1 MTTTLITGA
10 NRGIGLEHTKQALA
24 AGESVIA
31 TCRHVGEAT
40 ALQELA
46 NAYPDAFI
54 IEECEVTS
62 QASVDALAGRLSGRA
77 IDILINNAG
86 YMGEG
91 AWSAEDPA
99 QALASLDYGHWQKVL
114 DINLFGPCRVTAAFL
129 PNLRLGDRKLVIMMS
144 SDLAS
149 IEGNTMG
156 GTHAYR
162 TSKTALNMLSKGL
175 AIDLAKQGITVVP
188 LTPGWTKTD
197 LGGEHAHWDVD
208 ESVKRQRE
216 VIAGLTVEDSGKFYN
231 LEGKILPW

>member
-1 MTTTLITGA
+1 MTTILITGA

-31 TCRHVGEAT
+31 TCRDVGDAT

-46 NAYPDAFI
+46 NAYPGQLQ

-62 QASVDALAGRLSGRA
+62 QTSVDALAGRLSGQP

-86 YMGEG
+86 YFGKS

-99 QALASLDYGHWQKVL
+99 EALAAMDYDYWREVIE
-114 DINLFGPCRVTAAFL
+114 INLFGPCRVTAALL
-129 PNLRLGDRKLVIMMS
+129 PNVRLGERKLVIMMT

-156 GTHAYR
+156 GSHPYR

-175 AIDLAKQGITVVP
+175 ALELAAQGITVIP

-197 LGGEHAHWDVD
+197 LGGANAFWEVD
-208 ESVKRQRE
+208 ESVKRQR
-216 VIAGLTVEDSGKFYN
+216 
-231 LEGKILPW
+231 